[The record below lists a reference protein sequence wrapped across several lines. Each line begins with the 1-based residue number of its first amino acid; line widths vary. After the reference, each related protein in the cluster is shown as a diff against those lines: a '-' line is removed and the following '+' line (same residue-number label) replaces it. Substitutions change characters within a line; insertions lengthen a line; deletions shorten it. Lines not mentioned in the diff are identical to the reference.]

1 MELNSRPILTYKCF
15 SKNTGLQM
23 KGTVKF
29 FNSGKGYGFI
39 TGEDGKD
46 YFVHITALND
56 QKIHSDGIDH
66 YDENDTVTFE
76 VGQGDRGELAV
87 NVQKTEE

>member
-1 MELNSRPILTYKCF
+1 MELNSRPIPIYKCF
-15 SKNTGLQM
+15 SENTGLQM

-46 YFVHITALND
+46 YFVHITALNNE
-56 QKIHSDGIDH
+56 KIN
-66 YDENDTVTFE
+66 ENDSVTFV